1 MNYELLV
8 DDLYD
13 EKAIDKYPG
22 VFFQKLKNLDYS
34 HFWDGYYLVGY
45 DLRERSGS
53 GIDGNS
59 EVIVL
64 DIRGGKLVRTFSVF

>member
-13 EKAIDKYPG
+13 DEKARDKYPG
-22 VFFQKLKNLDYS
+22 VFFQKLKKLDYS
-34 HFWDGYYLVGY
+34 QFWDGYYIVGY
-45 DLRERSGS
+45 DLRESSGS
-53 GIDGNS
+53 GIGGNS

-64 DIRGGKLVRTFSVF
+64 DIRGGKLVRTF